1 MGVSSSI
8 AEELVAP
15 AIPTF
20 GAHQCKNGLSTKP
33 LLFDVSTEYMDFMGS
48 IERLQW
54 RELGQAMDRYLAY
67 PTVRCPW
74 GFSKFPHKTNQLCF
88 ETLLWH
94 LSNCCF
100 PVYAHAIDN
109 NGWTRSIR
117 QDDYVSIPEWL
128 LYSQSTPYSYLSVA
142 TTYETTHYH
151 VKQKP

>member
-20 GAHQCKNGLSTKP
+20 GAQCKNGLSTKP

-117 QDDYVSIPEWL
+117 QDFPKSVFMHH
-128 LYSQSTPYSYLSVA
+128 LSLF
-142 TTYETTHYH
+142 TTFRAEKLTDFK
-151 VKQKP
+151 VFA